1 MGDLGVC
8 GFIVGSVCGYLVL
21 AVSGLFEG
29 GLFPGCGS
37 GFLISLLLL
46 VIVFRLFPVLVLS
59 SVLGSVVVCS
69 KVSHSSPLFQ

>member
-29 GLFPGCGS
+29 GAIPWVG
-37 GFLISLLLL
+37 
-46 VIVFRLFPVLVLS
+46 IVVGRMSTPVW
-59 SVLGSVVVCS
+59 
-69 KVSHSSPLFQ
+69 